1 MKKEMKFCGVI
12 LLSIVIV
19 SLLAG
24 HVLAQGI
31 IIDTEKGVPGF
42 WTEPVLDLP
51 ANCCKSGFC

>member
-24 HVLAQGI
+24 HVITQDI

-42 WTEPVLDLP
+42 QTEPARGLP

>member
-1 MKKEMKFCGVI
+1 MKKEMKFCGLI

-24 HVLAQGI
+24 HVITQGI
-31 IIDTEKGVPGF
+31 ITDTEKGERGF
-42 WTEPVLDLP
+42 WTEPVRDLP